1 MSLEELQRKIKTT
14 DDLREIVSTMKAL
27 SSASILQY
35 EHANKS
41 LNIYQNNLRDAFHAL
56 VKQSNFSQI
65 TQKKFSTD
73 NYLVLL
79 IGSNNG
85 MVGKFNRELLQAAE
99 TDLRHQHISPQQ
111 TVFLPIGKRM
121 VMQLQQNKLKM
132 QASYP
137 VANSVK
143 EVSSLAEN
151 IILQIDAAITKLK
164 ITHVIMW
171 FHQRGKR
178 GMVEITKT
186 NLMPFDSTKIAHYK
200 NTPWETNNIP
210 LIANNPKMLFSA
222 LLRESLM
229 ISVSRALN
237 LSLAA
242 EHYTRMTNMQNEKKN
257 IDENLAELDQKYQQ
271 IRQEE
276 ITDELI
282 DIISGAEALKKNRE
296 KND

>member
-210 LIANNPKMLFSA
+210 MLGVSTEKMFAELVNEA
-222 LLRESLM
+222 LM
-229 ISVSRALN
+229 ISVAKEIN
-237 LSLAA
+237 ASLAS
-242 EHYTRMTNMQNEKKN
+242 EHYTRMTNMQNAEKN
-257 IDENLAELDQKYQQ
+257 IDENLEELNLEYQQ
-271 IRQEE
+271 QRQAD

-282 DIISGAEALKKNRE
+282 DVISGAEAMKDK
-296 KND
+296 